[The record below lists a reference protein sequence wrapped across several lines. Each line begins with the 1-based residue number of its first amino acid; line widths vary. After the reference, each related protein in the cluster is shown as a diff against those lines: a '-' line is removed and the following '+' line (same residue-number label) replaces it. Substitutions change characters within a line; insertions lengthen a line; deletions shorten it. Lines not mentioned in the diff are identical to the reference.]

1 MSRAYLDGLVLSGKR
16 GDVNGGLFKD
26 ELFLHFFHLNQIPF
40 LILKEIISEKK
51 DLKSTQCRKKQQKR
65 KNNRKK

>member
-51 DLKSTQCRKKQQKR
+51 DLKAQMPKKTA
-65 KNNRKK
+65 KKKE